1 VREEAER
8 SRATLQRELG
18 FAPTSFA
25 YPYGTPAHYDARTR
39 RVLAA
44 AGYDTLFLST
54 HGAVRAGSD
63 PLALPRIKVEG
74 GEPLWLFRML
84 ARGGM
89 DDWRVVDNAIAALTR
104 AGRERSAA

>member
-1 VREEAER
+1 M
-8 SRATLQRELG
+8 
-18 FAPTSFA
+18 
-25 YPYGTPAHYDARTR
+25 GTPGTGRACGHFRAFHADGVSPRKRGRYA
-39 RVLAA
+39 L
-44 AGYDTLFLST
+44 GNPLFLST

-89 DDWRVVDNAIAALTR
+89 DHWRVVDNAIAALTR
-104 AGRERSAA
+104 AGRARSAA